1 MEGGHEHGNSQ
12 ITSMPSERSRSSSL
26 SSPVTLFSWG
36 SLVGPLL
43 LGLAQTE
50 HVPRTFRGPGE
61 EAVATDPACEKIRAP
76 ARALWGSR
84 ACLVLAAP
92 AVLGFQAH
100 VHLRVEGCLSGLRP
114 YFFGMKMEDKGSHRP
129 PAWAG
134 LTPPHV
140 LLPRASPCSVPRSE
154 GGATAPPQLLSPHC
168 LHPGAYAHRKGCRA
182 PLSAATVPEIAP
194 QGSRLSQQLKRKH
207 HRGGRSQS
215 PGECS
220 QGQFQSPET
229 QVSGCT
235 DVPVPQDSRL
245 LFWTPPVA

>member
-1 MEGGHEHGNSQ
+1 MEGGHVHGNSQ
-12 ITSMPSERSRSSSL
+12 ITSMPSERSRSPGL

-50 HVPRTFRGPGE
+50 HVPRPFRGPGE
-61 EAVATDPACEKIRAP
+61 EAVATDPAP

-114 YFFGMKMEDKGSHRP
+114 SFFGMKMEDEGSHRP

-134 LTPPHV
+134 LTPPHI
-140 LLPRASPCSVPRSE
+140 LLPRASPCSVPGSE

-168 LHPGAYAHRKGCRA
+168 LHPGAYAHRKGA
-182 PLSAATVPEIAP
+182 GLPSQLPLCLRLRLRVPAFLNSLRGNTIKVA
-194 QGSRLSQQLKRKH
+194 GAKALANALKVNSSLRRLK
-207 HRGGRSQS
+207 
-215 PGECS
+215 
-220 QGQFQSPET
+220 
-229 QVSGCT
+229 
-235 DVPVPQDSRL
+235 
-245 LFWTPPVA
+245 